1 MDGEYRSESGGW
13 RRIVTMPA
21 NRTADQFLKKLKALS
36 SVKAALGRKL
46 VRTRIKEI
54 EAAMEKVRNI

>member
-1 MDGEYRSESGGW
+1 
-13 RRIVTMPA
+13 MPA